1 MRSPILRKVTTS
13 ILPVTTLFA
22 VYLLLRGHNHPGGGF
37 IAGLVTSAAVIL
49 QALAFGASWS
59 HSRLGHVLGPVPWV
73 GLAIAIGASAIPLLR
88 GDGFLT
94 HYHTYLTV
102 PNRDPVHLSTTLLFD
117 VGVYLVV
124 VGITATLLRVFSE
137 EDAR

>member
-1 MRSPILRKVTTS
+1 MRSLILRKVALS

-22 VYLLLRGHNHPGGGF
+22 LYLLLRGHNHPGGGF

-49 QALAFGASWS
+49 QGLAFGASWS
-59 HSRLGHVLGPVPWV
+59 HSRLGRVLRPAPWV
-73 GLAIAIGASAIPLLR
+73 GLAIAIGAGAIPLFR

-94 HYHTYLTV
+94 HYHAYVAV
-102 PNRDPVHLSTTLLFD
+102 PNREPVHLATTLLFD

-124 VGITATLLRVFSE
+124 VGIAATLLRVFSE